1 MSLEIV
7 LTDPIDNKKPL
18 DAPATILV
26 CDDDPTVRLLARECL
41 ESAGMAVL
49 EAIDGQEALALF
61 AQQQPDLIF
70 LDVDM
75 PRLNG
80 FAVCKAIRQTE
91 KGQNVP
97 ILIATGANGNSSIDQ
112 GFEAGATQYKT
123 KPINWALLSRDVKYM
138 LRAAEAFAALKAQ
151 QVQLRTLAYYDP
163 LTSLPNRRSFVDQL
177 TQSLDE
183 AVAHQRSLGLLM
195 VDLDHFKRIHDPLGE
210 ALSDSLL
217 RVVAARLEERLG
229 ELAPRGPDSHE
240 TIDRSDLKEMTID
253 LMRPGGDEFNIIVR
267 NIENSQALTGIA
279 TVILEALNAP
289 LIFRENHLVLS
300 ASVGIAVAPEN
311 GVESE
316 AIIRRANIALSAAK
330 LSGRNRYRFYD
341 DSLADDAERKL
352 RLEADLRDAL
362 ESPDQLFM
370 VYQPQVD
377 TQSGRISGV
386 EALVRWSHPE
396 LGAISPALFAP
407 LAEGSGLISQLGDWI
422 FKRVDTDIQSLKEA
436 FPSHLT
442 ISINLSPLQFTQ
454 ANFLETLKV
463 RLSELQLNNEIE
475 LELTEGVIMSD
486 ADDSLLK
493 LHELRKAGFRLAIDD
508 FGTGY
513 SSLSYLKDFPVN
525 TLKIDQAFVANLGNE
540 SGNSIVRAI
549 LALAEALNLDVV
561 AEGVETQEQAH
572 FLTRHHCNILQG
584 FLLAKPIPLP
594 KVIEMLDVDFSH
606 MYRVEES

>member
-1 MSLEIV
+1 
-7 LTDPIDNKKPL
+7 LTDPNDTDL
-18 DAPATILV
+18 RFDVSATILV

-41 ESAGMAVL
+41 ESAGMSVL
-49 EAIDGQEALALF
+49 EAENGQEALTLF
-61 AQQQPDLIF
+61 DKQQPDLVF

-75 PRLNG
+75 PLLNG
-80 FAVCKAIRQTE
+80 FEVCRAIRQTE
-91 KGQNVP
+91 RGQSLPV
-97 ILIATGANGNSSIDQ
+97 LIATGANDSRSIDQ

-177 TQSLDE
+177 KKSLDE
-183 AVAHQRSLGLLM
+183 TADHQRSLGLLM

-217 RVVAARLEERLG
+217 KVVAARLEERLSVY
-229 ELAPRGPDSHE
+229 APRGPDPHE
-240 TIDRSDLKEMTID
+240 AINRSDLDDMTID

-267 NIENSQALTGIA
+267 NIKDSQALTTIA
-279 TVILEALNAP
+279 SLILETLNAP
-289 LIFRENHLVLS
+289 LIFSDNHLVLS
-300 ASVGIAVAPEN
+300 ASVGIAMAPEH
-311 GVESE
+311 GLESE
-316 AIIRRANIALSAAK
+316 AIIRRANIALGAAK
-330 LSGRNRYRFYD
+330 LAGRNRYRLYD

-362 ESPDQLFM
+362 ESSDQLFM
-370 VYQPQVD
+370 AYQPQID
-377 TQSGRISGV
+377 TSTGRICGV

-422 FKRVDTDIQSLKEA
+422 FKRVDSDIQTLKEV
-436 FPSHLT
+436 FPSYLT

-454 ANFLETLKV
+454 ANFLETLKL
-463 RLSELQLNNEIE
+463 RLSELQSKNAIE

-525 TLKIDQAFVANLGNE
+525 TLKIDQAFVANLGDE

-549 LALAEALNLDVV
+549 LALATALNLDVV
-561 AEGVETQEQAH
+561 AEGVETHEQAD
-572 FLTRHHCNILQG
+572 FLTRHHCHILQG
-584 FLLAKPIPLP
+584 FLLAKPIPLQN
-594 KVIEMLDVDFSH
+594 VIDMLDVDFSH
-606 MYRVEES
+606 MYRMQNS

>member
-1 MSLEIV
+1 MS
-7 LTDPIDNKKPL
+7 
-18 DAPATILV
+18 
-26 CDDDPTVRLLARECL
+26 
-41 ESAGMAVL
+41 VL
-49 EAIDGQEALALF
+49 EAENGQEALTLF
-61 AQQQPDLIF
+61 DKQQPDLVF

-75 PRLNG
+75 PLLNG
-80 FAVCKAIRQTE
+80 FEVCRAIRQTE
-91 KGQNVP
+91 RGQSLPV
-97 ILIATGANGNSSIDQ
+97 LIATGANDSRSIDQ

-138 LRAAEAFAALKAQ
+138 LRAAEAFTALKAQ

-177 TQSLDE
+177 KKSLDE
-183 AVAHQRSLGLLM
+183 TADHQRSLGLLM

-217 RVVAARLEERLG
+217 KVVAARLEERLSVY
-229 ELAPRGPDSHE
+229 APRGPDPHE
-240 TIDRSDLKEMTID
+240 AINRSDLDDMTID

-267 NIENSQALTGIA
+267 NIKDSQALTTIA
-279 TVILEALNAP
+279 SLILETLNAP
-289 LIFRENHLVLS
+289 LIFSDNHLVLS
-300 ASVGIAVAPEN
+300 ASVGIAMAPEH
-311 GVESE
+311 GLESE
-316 AIIRRANIALSAAK
+316 AIIRRANIALGAAK
-330 LSGRNRYRFYD
+330 LAGRNRYRLYD

-362 ESPDQLFM
+362 ESSDQLFM
-370 VYQPQVD
+370 AYQPQID
-377 TQSGRISGV
+377 TSTGRICGV

-422 FKRVDTDIQSLKEA
+422 FKRVDSDIQTLKEV

-454 ANFLETLKV
+454 ANFLETLKL
-463 RLSELQLNNEIE
+463 RLSELQSKNAIE

-525 TLKIDQAFVANLGNE
+525 TLKIDQAFVANLGDE

-549 LALAEALNLDVV
+549 LALATALNLDVV
-561 AEGVETQEQAH
+561 AEGVETHEQAD

-584 FLLAKPIPLP
+584 FLLAKPIPLQN
-594 KVIEMLDVDFSH
+594 VIDMLDVDFSH
-606 MYRVEES
+606 MYRMQNS

>member
-1 MSLEIV
+1 M
-7 LTDPIDNKKPL
+7 
-18 DAPATILV
+18 
-26 CDDDPTVRLLARECL
+26 
-41 ESAGMAVL
+41 L
-49 EAIDGQEALALF
+49 EAENGQEALTLF
-61 AQQQPDLIF
+61 NKQQPDLVF

-75 PRLNG
+75 PLLNG
-80 FAVCKAIRQTE
+80 FEVCQAIRQTE
-91 KGQNVP
+91 RGQSLPV
-97 ILIATGANGNSSIDQ
+97 LIATGANDNRSIDQ

-138 LRAAEAFAALKAQ
+138 LRAAEAFTALKAQ

-177 TQSLDE
+177 KKSLDE
-183 AVAHQRSLGLLM
+183 TADHQRSLGLLM

-217 RVVAARLEERLG
+217 KVVAARLEERLSVY
-229 ELAPRGPDSHE
+229 APRGPDPHE
-240 TIDRSDLKEMTID
+240 AINRSDLDDMTID

-267 NIENSQALTGIA
+267 NIKDSQALTTIA
-279 TVILEALNAP
+279 SLILETLNAP
-289 LIFRENHLVLS
+289 LIFSDNHLVLS
-300 ASVGIAVAPEN
+300 ASVGIAMAPEH
-311 GVESE
+311 GLESE
-316 AIIRRANIALSAAK
+316 AIIRRANIALGAAK
-330 LSGRNRYRFYD
+330 LAGRNRYRLYD

-362 ESPDQLFM
+362 ESSDQLFM
-370 VYQPQVD
+370 AYQPQID
-377 TQSGRISGV
+377 TSTGRISGV

-422 FKRVDTDIQSLKEA
+422 FKRVDSDIQTLKEV
-436 FPSHLT
+436 FPSYLT

-454 ANFLETLKV
+454 ANFLETLKL
-463 RLSELQLNNEIE
+463 RLSELQSKNAIE

-525 TLKIDQAFVANLGNE
+525 TLKIDQAFVANLGDE

-549 LALAEALNLDVV
+549 LALATALNLDVV
-561 AEGVETQEQAH
+561 AEGVETHEQAD

-584 FLLAKPIPLP
+584 FLLAKPIPLQN
-594 KVIEMLDVDFSH
+594 VIDMLDVDFSH
-606 MYRVEES
+606 MYRMQNS

>member
-1 MSLEIV
+1 MPLETV
-7 LTDPIDNKKPL
+7 LTDTSETDPTL
-18 DAPATILV
+18 SATATILV

-41 ESAGMAVL
+41 ESAGMKVL
-49 EAIDGQEALALF
+49 EAENGREALEIF
-61 AQQQPDLIF
+61 NKDHPDLIF

-75 PRLNG
+75 PQLNG
-80 FAVCKAIRQTE
+80 FEVCHAIRQT
-91 KGQNVP
+91 KQGQSVP
-97 ILIATGANGNSSIDQ
+97 ILIATGANDNQSIDQ

-123 KPINWALLSRDVKYM
+123 KPINWALLSRDIKYM
-138 LRAAEAFAALKAQ
+138 LRAADAFAAMKAQ

-177 TQSLDE
+177 KCSLDE
-183 AVAHQRSLGLLM
+183 AVAHQHPVGLLM

-217 RVVAARLEERLG
+217 GVVARRLEDRLG
-229 ELAPRGPDSHE
+229 LLAPRGPDPHE
-240 TIDRSDLKEMTID
+240 TINRRHLGAMTID

-267 NIENSQALTGIA
+267 NIEDSQALTAIA
-279 TVILEALNAP
+279 SLVLETLNAP
-289 LIFRENHLVLS
+289 LIFSDNHLVLS
-300 ASVGIAVAPEN
+300 ASVGIAMAPEH
-311 GVESE
+311 GFEPELIV
-316 AIIRRANIALSAAK
+316 RRANIALNAAK
-330 LSGRNRYRFYD
+330 LSGRNQYRLYD

-352 RLEADLRDAL
+352 RLEADLRGAIENSD
-362 ESPDQLFM
+362 ELFM
-370 VYQPQVD
+370 LYQPQID
-377 TQSGRISGV
+377 TSSGRISGI

-422 FKRVDTDIQSLKEA
+422 FKRVDSDIQSLQDTM
-436 FPSHLT
+436 PSHLT

-454 ANFLETLKV
+454 ANFLETLKL
-463 RLSELQLNNEIE
+463 RLSELQSKNEIE

-493 LHELRKAGFRLAIDD
+493 LHELREAGFRLAIDD

-525 TLKIDQAFVANLGNE
+525 TLKIDQAFVADLGNE

-549 LALAEALNLDVV
+549 LALAKALNLDVV
-561 AEGVETQEQAH
+561 AEGVETQLQAN
-572 FLTRHHCNILQG
+572 FLTRHHCKILQG
-584 FLLAKPIPLP
+584 FLLAKPIPLQE
-594 KVIEMLDVDFSH
+594 VIDMLDVDFSD
-606 MYRVEES
+606 MYRIQES

>member
-1 MSLEIV
+1 MS
-7 LTDPIDNKKPL
+7 
-18 DAPATILV
+18 
-26 CDDDPTVRLLARECL
+26 
-41 ESAGMAVL
+41 VL
-49 EAIDGQEALALF
+49 EAENGQEALTLF
-61 AQQQPDLIF
+61 DKQQPDLVF

-75 PRLNG
+75 PLLNG
-80 FAVCKAIRQTE
+80 FEVCRALRQTE
-91 KGQNVP
+91 RGQSLPV
-97 ILIATGANGNSSIDQ
+97 LIATGSNDSRSIDQ

-123 KPINWALLSRDVKYM
+123 KPINWPLPSRDVKYM
-138 LRAAEAFAALKAQ
+138 LRAAEAFTALKAQ

-177 TQSLDE
+177 KKSLDE
-183 AVAHQRSLGLLM
+183 TADHQRSLGLLM

-217 RVVAARLEERLG
+217 KVVAARLEERLSVY
-229 ELAPRGPDSHE
+229 APRGPDPHE
-240 TIDRSDLKEMTID
+240 AINRSDLDDMTID

-267 NIENSQALTGIA
+267 NIKDSQALTTIA
-279 TVILEALNAP
+279 SLILETLNAP
-289 LIFRENHLVLS
+289 LIFSDNHLVLS
-300 ASVGIAVAPEN
+300 ASVGIAMAPEH
-311 GVESE
+311 GLESE
-316 AIIRRANIALSAAK
+316 AIIRRANIALGAAK
-330 LSGRNRYRFYD
+330 LAGRNRYRLYD

-362 ESPDQLFM
+362 ESSDQLFM
-370 VYQPQVD
+370 AYQPQID
-377 TQSGRISGV
+377 TSTGRISGV

-422 FKRVDTDIQSLKEA
+422 FKRVDSDIQTLKEF
-436 FPSHLT
+436 FPSYLT

-454 ANFLETLKV
+454 ANFLETLKL
-463 RLSELQLNNEIE
+463 RLSELQSKNAIE

-525 TLKIDQAFVANLGNE
+525 TLKIDQAFVANLGCE

-549 LALAEALNLDVV
+549 LALATALNLDVV
-561 AEGVETQEQAH
+561 AEGVETHEQAD

-584 FLLAKPIPLP
+584 FLLAKPIPLQN
-594 KVIEMLDVDFSH
+594 VIDRLDVDFSH
-606 MYRVEES
+606 IYRMQNS

>member
-1 MSLEIV
+1 MS
-7 LTDPIDNKKPL
+7 
-18 DAPATILV
+18 
-26 CDDDPTVRLLARECL
+26 
-41 ESAGMAVL
+41 VL
-49 EAIDGQEALALF
+49 EAENGQEALTLF
-61 AQQQPDLIF
+61 DKQQPDLVF

-75 PRLNG
+75 PLLNG
-80 FAVCKAIRQTE
+80 FEVCRAIRQTE
-91 KGQNVP
+91 RGQSLPV
-97 ILIATGANGNSSIDQ
+97 LIATGANDSRSIDQ

-138 LRAAEAFAALKAQ
+138 LRAAEAFTALKAQ

-177 TQSLDE
+177 KKSLDE
-183 AVAHQRSLGLLM
+183 TADHQRSLGLLM

-217 RVVAARLEERLG
+217 KVVAARLEERLSVY
-229 ELAPRGPDSHE
+229 APRGPDPHE
-240 TIDRSDLKEMTID
+240 AINRSDLDDMTID

-267 NIENSQALTGIA
+267 NIKDSQALTTIA
-279 TVILEALNAP
+279 SLILETLNAP
-289 LIFRENHLVLS
+289 LIFSDNHLVLS
-300 ASVGIAVAPEN
+300 ASVGIAMAPEH
-311 GVESE
+311 GLESE
-316 AIIRRANIALSAAK
+316 AIIRRANIALGAAK
-330 LSGRNRYRFYD
+330 LAGRNRYRLYD

-362 ESPDQLFM
+362 ESSDQLFM
-370 VYQPQVD
+370 AYQPQID
-377 TQSGRISGV
+377 TSTGRICGV

-422 FKRVDTDIQSLKEA
+422 FKRVDSDIQTLKEV
-436 FPSHLT
+436 FPSYLT

-454 ANFLETLKV
+454 ANFLETLKL
-463 RLSELQLNNEIE
+463 RLSELQSKNAIE

-525 TLKIDQAFVANLGNE
+525 TLKIDQAFVANLGDE
-540 SGNSIVRAI
+540 SGNSIIRAI
-549 LALAEALNLDVV
+549 LALATALNLDVV
-561 AEGVETQEQAH
+561 AEGVETHEQAD

-584 FLLAKPIPLP
+584 FLLAKPIPLQN
-594 KVIEMLDVDFSH
+594 VIDMLDVDFSH
-606 MYRVEES
+606 MYRMQNS

>member
-1 MSLEIV
+1 MS
-7 LTDPIDNKKPL
+7 
-18 DAPATILV
+18 
-26 CDDDPTVRLLARECL
+26 
-41 ESAGMAVL
+41 VL
-49 EAIDGQEALALF
+49 EAENGQEALTLF
-61 AQQQPDLIF
+61 NKQQPDLVF

-75 PRLNG
+75 PLLNG
-80 FAVCKAIRQTE
+80 FEVCQAIRQTE
-91 KGQNVP
+91 RGQSLPV
-97 ILIATGANGNSSIDQ
+97 LIATGANDSRSIDQ

-123 KPINWALLSRDVKYM
+123 KPINWALLPRDVKYM
-138 LRAAEAFAALKAQ
+138 LRAAEAFTALKAQ

-177 TQSLDE
+177 KKSLDE
-183 AVAHQRSLGLLM
+183 TADHQRSLGLLM

-217 RVVAARLEERLG
+217 KVVAARLEERLSVY
-229 ELAPRGPDSHE
+229 APRGPDPHE
-240 TIDRSDLKEMTID
+240 AINRSDVDDMTID

-267 NIENSQALTGIA
+267 NIKDSQALTTIA
-279 TVILEALNAP
+279 SLILEILNAP
-289 LIFRENHLVLS
+289 LIFSDNHLVLS
-300 ASVGIAVAPEN
+300 ASVGIAMAPEH
-311 GVESE
+311 GLESE

-330 LSGRNRYRFYD
+330 LAGRNRYRLYD

-362 ESPDQLFM
+362 ESSDQLFM
-370 VYQPQVD
+370 AYQPQID
-377 TQSGRISGV
+377 TSTGRISGV
-386 EALVRWSHPE
+386 EALVRWCHPE
-396 LGAISPALFAP
+396 LGAISPALFTP

-422 FKRVDTDIQSLKEA
+422 FKRVDSDIQTLKGV
-436 FPSHLT
+436 FPSYLT

-454 ANFLETLKV
+454 ANFLETLKL
-463 RLSELQLNNEIE
+463 RLSELQSKNAIE

-525 TLKIDQAFVANLGNE
+525 TLKIDQAFVANLGCE

-549 LALAEALNLDVV
+549 LALATALNLDVV
-561 AEGVETQEQAH
+561 AEGVETHEQAD

-584 FLLAKPIPLP
+584 FLLAKPLPLQN
-594 KVIEMLDVDFSH
+594 VIDMLDVDFSH
-606 MYRVEES
+606 MYRMQNS

>member
-1 MSLEIV
+1 M
-7 LTDPIDNKKPL
+7 TDATGTNATL
-18 DAPATILV
+18 DPPAIILV

-41 ESAGMAVL
+41 ESAGL
-49 EAIDGQEALALF
+49 EVIEAENGQEALTLF
-61 AQQQPDLIF
+61 DQHEPDLIF

-75 PRLNG
+75 PQLNG
-80 FAVCKAIRQTE
+80 FEVCTAIRQTQR
-91 KGQNVP
+91 GQSLP
-97 ILIATGANGNSSIDQ
+97 ILIATGAHDNRSIDQ

-138 LRAAEAFAALKAQ
+138 LRAAEAFAVLKAQ

-177 TQSLDE
+177 RGSLEETAD
-183 AVAHQRSLGLLM
+183 HHRTLGLLM

-217 RVVAARLEERLG
+217 KVVAARLEERLG
-229 ELAPRGPDSHE
+229 MYAPRGPDPHE
-240 TIDRSDLKEMTID
+240 AIDRSKLDEMTID

-267 NIENSQALTGIA
+267 NINNSQALTAIA
-279 TVILEALNAP
+279 SLVLETLNAP
-289 LIFRENHLVLS
+289 LIFSDNHLVLS
-300 ASVGIAVAPEN
+300 ASVGIAMAPEH
-311 GVESE
+311 GLEPE

-330 LSGRNRYRFYD
+330 LSGRNRYRLYD
-341 DSLADDAERKL
+341 NSLADDADRKL

-370 VYQPQVD
+370 AYQPQVD
-377 TQSGRISGV
+377 TTSGKISGV
-386 EALVRWSHPE
+386 EALVRWNHPE

-422 FKRVDTDIQSLKEA
+422 FKRVDSDIQALKKV
-436 FPSHLT
+436 FPSYLT

-454 ANFLETLKV
+454 ANFLETLKL
-463 RLSELQLNNEIE
+463 RLSELQSNNEIE

-493 LHELRKAGFRLAIDD
+493 LQELRTAGFRLAIDD

-540 SGNSIVRAI
+540 SGNSVVRAI

-561 AEGVETQEQAH
+561 AEGVETQEQAQ
-572 FLTRHHCNILQG
+572 FLKRHHCNILQG
-584 FLLAKPIPLP
+584 FLLAKPIPLQ
-594 KVIEMLDVDFSH
+594 KVIEILDVDFSH
-606 MYRVEES
+606 MYRVDES

>member
-1 MSLEIV
+1 MS
-7 LTDPIDNKKPL
+7 
-18 DAPATILV
+18 
-26 CDDDPTVRLLARECL
+26 
-41 ESAGMAVL
+41 VL
-49 EAIDGQEALALF
+49 EAENGQEALTLF
-61 AQQQPDLIF
+61 NKQQPDLVF

-75 PRLNG
+75 PLLNG
-80 FAVCKAIRQTE
+80 FEVCQAIRQTE
-91 KGQNVP
+91 RGQSLPV
-97 ILIATGANGNSSIDQ
+97 LIATGANDSRSIDQ

-123 KPINWALLSRDVKYM
+123 KPINWALLPRDVKYM
-138 LRAAEAFAALKAQ
+138 LRAAEAFTALKAQ

-177 TQSLDE
+177 KKSLDE
-183 AVAHQRSLGLLM
+183 TADHQRSLGLLM

-217 RVVAARLEERLG
+217 KVVAARLEERLSVY
-229 ELAPRGPDSHE
+229 APRGPDPHE
-240 TIDRSDLKEMTID
+240 AINRSDVDDMTID

-267 NIENSQALTGIA
+267 NIKDSQALTTIA
-279 TVILEALNAP
+279 SLILETLNAP
-289 LIFRENHLVLS
+289 LIFSDNHLVLS
-300 ASVGIAVAPEN
+300 ASVGIAMAPEH
-311 GVESE
+311 GLESE
-316 AIIRRANIALSAAK
+316 AIMRRANIALSAAK
-330 LSGRNRYRFYD
+330 LAGRNRYRLYD

-362 ESPDQLFM
+362 ESSDQLFM
-370 VYQPQVD
+370 AYQPQID
-377 TQSGRISGV
+377 TSTGRISGV
-386 EALVRWSHPE
+386 EALVRWCHPE
-396 LGAISPALFAP
+396 LGAISPALFTP

-422 FKRVDTDIQSLKEA
+422 FKRVDSDIQTLKGV
-436 FPSHLT
+436 FPSYLT

-454 ANFLETLKV
+454 ANFLETLKL
-463 RLSELQLNNEIE
+463 RLSELQSKNAIE

-525 TLKIDQAFVANLGNE
+525 TLKIDQAFVANLGCE

-549 LALAEALNLDVV
+549 LALATALNLDVV
-561 AEGVETQEQAH
+561 AEGVETHEQAD

-584 FLLAKPIPLP
+584 FLLAKPLPLQN
-594 KVIEMLDVDFSH
+594 VIDRLDVDFSH
-606 MYRVEES
+606 MYRMQNS

>member
-1 MSLEIV
+1 MS
-7 LTDPIDNKKPL
+7 
-18 DAPATILV
+18 
-26 CDDDPTVRLLARECL
+26 
-41 ESAGMAVL
+41 VL
-49 EAIDGQEALALF
+49 EAENGQEALTLF
-61 AQQQPDLIF
+61 DKQQPDLVF

-75 PRLNG
+75 PLLNG
-80 FAVCKAIRQTE
+80 FEVCRAIRQTE
-91 KGQNVP
+91 RGQSLPV
-97 ILIATGANGNSSIDQ
+97 LIATGANDSRSIDQ

-138 LRAAEAFAALKAQ
+138 LRAAEAFTALKAQ

-177 TQSLDE
+177 KKSLDE
-183 AVAHQRSLGLLM
+183 TADHQRSLGLLM

-217 RVVAARLEERLG
+217 KVVAARLEERLSVY
-229 ELAPRGPDSHE
+229 APRGPDPHE
-240 TIDRSDLKEMTID
+240 AINRSDLDDMTID

-267 NIENSQALTGIA
+267 NIKDSQALTTIA
-279 TVILEALNAP
+279 SLILETLNAP
-289 LIFRENHLVLS
+289 LIFSDNHLVLS
-300 ASVGIAVAPEN
+300 ASVGIAMAPEH
-311 GVESE
+311 GLESE
-316 AIIRRANIALSAAK
+316 AIIRRANIALGAAK
-330 LSGRNRYRFYD
+330 LAGRNRYRLYD

-362 ESPDQLFM
+362 ESSDQLFM
-370 VYQPQVD
+370 AYQPQID
-377 TQSGRISGV
+377 TSTGRISGV

-422 FKRVDTDIQSLKEA
+422 FKRVDSDIQTLKEV
-436 FPSHLT
+436 FPSYLT

-454 ANFLETLKV
+454 ANFLETLKL
-463 RLSELQLNNEIE
+463 RLSELQSKNAIE

-525 TLKIDQAFVANLGNE
+525 TLKIDQAFVANLGDE

-549 LALAEALNLDVV
+549 LALATALNLDVV
-561 AEGVETQEQAH
+561 AEGVETHEQAD

-584 FLLAKPIPLP
+584 FLLAKPIPLQN
-594 KVIEMLDVDFSH
+594 VIDMLDVDFSH
-606 MYRVEES
+606 MYRMQTS

>member
-1 MSLEIV
+1 MS
-7 LTDPIDNKKPL
+7 
-18 DAPATILV
+18 
-26 CDDDPTVRLLARECL
+26 
-41 ESAGMAVL
+41 VL
-49 EAIDGQEALALF
+49 EAENGQEALTLF
-61 AQQQPDLIF
+61 NKQQPDLVF

-75 PRLNG
+75 PLLNG
-80 FAVCKAIRQTE
+80 FEVCRAIRQTE
-91 KGQNVP
+91 RGQSLPV
-97 ILIATGANGNSSIDQ
+97 LIATGANDSRSIDQ

-177 TQSLDE
+177 KKSLDE
-183 AVAHQRSLGLLM
+183 TADHQRSLGLLM

-217 RVVAARLEERLG
+217 KVVAARLEERLSVY
-229 ELAPRGPDSHE
+229 APRGPDPHE
-240 TIDRSDLKEMTID
+240 AINRSDLDDMTID

-267 NIENSQALTGIA
+267 NIKDSQALTTIA
-279 TVILEALNAP
+279 SLILETLNAP
-289 LIFRENHLVLS
+289 LIFSDNHLVLS
-300 ASVGIAVAPEN
+300 ASVGIAMAPEH
-311 GVESE
+311 GLESE
-316 AIIRRANIALSAAK
+316 AIIRRANIALGAAK
-330 LSGRNRYRFYD
+330 LAGRNRYRLYD

-362 ESPDQLFM
+362 ESSDQLFM
-370 VYQPQVD
+370 AYQPQID
-377 TQSGRISGV
+377 TSTGQICGV

-422 FKRVDTDIQSLKEA
+422 FKRVDSDIQTLKEV
-436 FPSHLT
+436 FPSYLT

-454 ANFLETLKV
+454 ANFLETLKL
-463 RLSELQLNNEIE
+463 RLSELQSKNAIE

-525 TLKIDQAFVANLGNE
+525 TLKIDQAFVANLGDE

-549 LALAEALNLDVV
+549 LALATALNLDMV
-561 AEGVETQEQAH
+561 AEGVETHEQAD

-584 FLLAKPIPLP
+584 FLLAKPIPLQN
-594 KVIEMLDVDFSH
+594 VIDMLDVDFSH
-606 MYRVEES
+606 MYRMQNS

>member
-1 MSLEIV
+1 MS
-7 LTDPIDNKKPL
+7 
-18 DAPATILV
+18 
-26 CDDDPTVRLLARECL
+26 
-41 ESAGMAVL
+41 VL
-49 EAIDGQEALALF
+49 EAENGQEALTLF
-61 AQQQPDLIF
+61 DKQQPDLVF

-75 PRLNG
+75 PLLNG
-80 FAVCKAIRQTE
+80 FEVCRAIRQTE
-91 KGQNVP
+91 RGQSLPV
-97 ILIATGANGNSSIDQ
+97 LIATGANDSRSIDQ

-138 LRAAEAFAALKAQ
+138 LRAAEAFTALKAQ

-177 TQSLDE
+177 KKSLDE
-183 AVAHQRSLGLLM
+183 TADHQRSLGLLM

-217 RVVAARLEERLG
+217 KVVAARLEERLSVY
-229 ELAPRGPDSHE
+229 APRGPDPHE
-240 TIDRSDLKEMTID
+240 AINRSDLDDMTID

-267 NIENSQALTGIA
+267 NIKDSQALTTIA
-279 TVILEALNAP
+279 SLILETLNAP
-289 LIFRENHLVLS
+289 LIFSDNHLVLS
-300 ASVGIAVAPEN
+300 ASVGIAMAPEH
-311 GVESE
+311 GLESE
-316 AIIRRANIALSAAK
+316 AIIRRANIALGAAK
-330 LSGRNRYRFYD
+330 LAGRNRYRLYD

-362 ESPDQLFM
+362 ESSDQLFM
-370 VYQPQVD
+370 AYQPQID
-377 TQSGRISGV
+377 TSTGRICGV

-396 LGAISPALFAP
+396 LGAISPALFTP

-422 FKRVDTDIQSLKEA
+422 FKRVDSDIQTLKED
-436 FPSHLT
+436 FPSYLT

-454 ANFLETLKV
+454 ANFLETLKL
-463 RLSELQLNNEIE
+463 RLSELQSKNAIE

-525 TLKIDQAFVANLGNE
+525 TLKIDQAFVANLGDE

-549 LALAEALNLDVV
+549 LALATALNLDVV
-561 AEGVETQEQAH
+561 AEGVETHEQAD

-584 FLLAKPIPLP
+584 FLLAKPIPLQN
-594 KVIEMLDVDFSH
+594 VIDMLDVDFSH
-606 MYRVEES
+606 MYRMQNS

>member
-1 MSLEIV
+1 MS
-7 LTDPIDNKKPL
+7 
-18 DAPATILV
+18 
-26 CDDDPTVRLLARECL
+26 
-41 ESAGMAVL
+41 VL
-49 EAIDGQEALALF
+49 EAENGQEALTLF
-61 AQQQPDLIF
+61 DKQQPDLVF

-75 PRLNG
+75 PLLNG
-80 FAVCKAIRQTE
+80 FEVCRAIRQTE
-91 KGQNVP
+91 RGQSLPV
-97 ILIATGANGNSSIDQ
+97 LIATGANDSRSIDQ

-177 TQSLDE
+177 KKSLDE
-183 AVAHQRSLGLLM
+183 TADHQRSLGLLM

-217 RVVAARLEERLG
+217 KVVAARLEERLSVY
-229 ELAPRGPDSHE
+229 APRGPDPHE
-240 TIDRSDLKEMTID
+240 AINRSDLDDMTID

-267 NIENSQALTGIA
+267 NIKDSQALTTIA
-279 TVILEALNAP
+279 SLILETLNAP
-289 LIFRENHLVLS
+289 LIFSDNHLVLS
-300 ASVGIAVAPEN
+300 ASVGIAMAPEH
-311 GVESE
+311 GLESE
-316 AIIRRANIALSAAK
+316 AIIRRANIALGAAK
-330 LSGRNRYRFYD
+330 LAGRNRYRLYD

-362 ESPDQLFM
+362 ESSDQLFM
-370 VYQPQVD
+370 AYQPQID
-377 TQSGRISGV
+377 TSTGRISGV

-422 FKRVDTDIQSLKEA
+422 FKRVDSDIQTLKEV
-436 FPSHLT
+436 FPSYLT

-454 ANFLETLKV
+454 ANFLETLKL
-463 RLSELQLNNEIE
+463 RLSELQSKNAIE

-525 TLKIDQAFVANLGNE
+525 TLKIDQAFVANLGDE

-549 LALAEALNLDVV
+549 LALATALNLDVV
-561 AEGVETQEQAH
+561 AEGVETHEQAD

-584 FLLAKPIPLP
+584 FLLAKPIPLQN
-594 KVIEMLDVDFSH
+594 VIDMLDVDFSH
-606 MYRVEES
+606 KYRMQNS

>member
-1 MSLEIV
+1 MS
-7 LTDPIDNKKPL
+7 
-18 DAPATILV
+18 
-26 CDDDPTVRLLARECL
+26 
-41 ESAGMAVL
+41 VL
-49 EAIDGQEALALF
+49 EAENGQEALTLF
-61 AQQQPDLIF
+61 DKQQPDLVF

-75 PRLNG
+75 PLLNG
-80 FAVCKAIRQTE
+80 FEVCRAIRQTE
-91 KGQNVP
+91 RGQSLPV
-97 ILIATGANGNSSIDQ
+97 LIATGANDSRSIDQ

-138 LRAAEAFAALKAQ
+138 LRAAEAFTALKAQ

-177 TQSLDE
+177 KKSLDE
-183 AVAHQRSLGLLM
+183 TADHQRSLGLLM

-217 RVVAARLEERLG
+217 KVVAARLEERLSVY
-229 ELAPRGPDSHE
+229 APRGPDPHE
-240 TIDRSDLKEMTID
+240 AINRSDLDDMTID

-267 NIENSQALTGIA
+267 NIKDSQALTTIA
-279 TVILEALNAP
+279 SLILETLNAP
-289 LIFRENHLVLS
+289 LIFSDNHLVLS
-300 ASVGIAVAPEN
+300 ASVGIAMAPEH
-311 GVESE
+311 GLESE
-316 AIIRRANIALSAAK
+316 AIIRRANIALGAAK
-330 LSGRNRYRFYD
+330 LAGRNRYRLYD

-362 ESPDQLFM
+362 ESSDQLFM
-370 VYQPQVD
+370 AYQPQID
-377 TQSGRISGV
+377 TSTGRICGV

-422 FKRVDTDIQSLKEA
+422 FKRVDSDIQTLKGV
-436 FPSHLT
+436 FPSYLT
-442 ISINLSPLQFTQ
+442 VSINLSPLQFTQ
-454 ANFLETLKV
+454 ANFLETLKL
-463 RLSELQLNNEIE
+463 RLSELQSKNAIE

-525 TLKIDQAFVANLGNE
+525 TLKIDQAFVANLGDE

-549 LALAEALNLDVV
+549 LALATALNLDVV
-561 AEGVETQEQAH
+561 AEGVETHEQAD

-584 FLLAKPIPLP
+584 FLLAKPIPLQN
-594 KVIEMLDVDFSH
+594 VIDMLDVDFSH
-606 MYRVEES
+606 MYRMQNS

>member
-1 MSLEIV
+1 MS
-7 LTDPIDNKKPL
+7 
-18 DAPATILV
+18 
-26 CDDDPTVRLLARECL
+26 
-41 ESAGMAVL
+41 VL
-49 EAIDGQEALALF
+49 EAENGQEALTLF
-61 AQQQPDLIF
+61 DKQQPDLVF

-75 PRLNG
+75 PLLNG
-80 FAVCKAIRQTE
+80 FEVCRAIRQTE
-91 KGQNVP
+91 RGQSLPV
-97 ILIATGANGNSSIDQ
+97 LIATGANDSRSIDQ

-138 LRAAEAFAALKAQ
+138 LRAAEAFTALKAQ

-177 TQSLDE
+177 KKSLDE
-183 AVAHQRSLGLLM
+183 TADHQRSLGLLM

-217 RVVAARLEERLG
+217 KVVAARLEERLSVY
-229 ELAPRGPDSHE
+229 APRGPDPHE
-240 TIDRSDLKEMTID
+240 AINRSDLDDMTID

-267 NIENSQALTGIA
+267 NIKDSQALTTIA
-279 TVILEALNAP
+279 SLILETLNAP
-289 LIFRENHLVLS
+289 LIFSDNHLVLS
-300 ASVGIAVAPEN
+300 ASVGIAMAPEH
-311 GVESE
+311 GLESE
-316 AIIRRANIALSAAK
+316 AIIRRANIALGAAK
-330 LSGRNRYRFYD
+330 LAGRNRYRLYD

-362 ESPDQLFM
+362 ESSDQLFM
-370 VYQPQVD
+370 AYQPQID
-377 TQSGRISGV
+377 TSTGRISGV
-386 EALVRWSHPE
+386 EALVRWCHPE
-396 LGAISPALFAP
+396 LGAISPALFTP

-422 FKRVDTDIQSLKEA
+422 FKRVDSDIQTLKGV
-436 FPSHLT
+436 FPSYLT

-454 ANFLETLKV
+454 ANFLETLKL
-463 RLSELQLNNEIE
+463 RLSELQSKNAIE

-525 TLKIDQAFVANLGNE
+525 TLKIDQAFVANLGDE

-549 LALAEALNLDVV
+549 LALATALNLDVV
-561 AEGVETQEQAH
+561 AEGVETHEQAD

-584 FLLAKPIPLP
+584 FLLAKPIPLQN
-594 KVIEMLDVDFSH
+594 VIDMLDVDFSH
-606 MYRVEES
+606 MYRMQNS

>member
-1 MSLEIV
+1 MS
-7 LTDPIDNKKPL
+7 
-18 DAPATILV
+18 
-26 CDDDPTVRLLARECL
+26 
-41 ESAGMAVL
+41 VL
-49 EAIDGQEALALF
+49 EAENGQEALTLF
-61 AQQQPDLIF
+61 DKQQPDLVF

-75 PRLNG
+75 PLLNG
-80 FAVCKAIRQTE
+80 FEVCRAIRQTE
-91 KGQNVP
+91 RGQSLPV
-97 ILIATGANGNSSIDQ
+97 LIATGANDSRSIDQ

-177 TQSLDE
+177 KKSLDE
-183 AVAHQRSLGLLM
+183 TADHQRSLGLLM

-217 RVVAARLEERLG
+217 KVVAARLEERLSVY
-229 ELAPRGPDSHE
+229 APRGPDPHE
-240 TIDRSDLKEMTID
+240 AINRSDLDDMTID

-267 NIENSQALTGIA
+267 NIKDSQALTTIA
-279 TVILEALNAP
+279 SLILETLNAP
-289 LIFRENHLVLS
+289 LIFSDNHLVLS
-300 ASVGIAVAPEN
+300 ASVGIAMAPEH
-311 GVESE
+311 GLESE
-316 AIIRRANIALSAAK
+316 AIIRRANIALGAAK
-330 LSGRNRYRFYD
+330 LAGRNRYRLYD

-362 ESPDQLFM
+362 ESSDQLFM
-370 VYQPQVD
+370 AYQPQID
-377 TQSGRISGV
+377 TSTGRICGV

-422 FKRVDTDIQSLKEA
+422 FKRVDSDIQTLKEV
-436 FPSHLT
+436 FPSYLT

-454 ANFLETLKV
+454 ANFLETLKL
-463 RLSELQLNNEIE
+463 RLSELQSKNAIE

-525 TLKIDQAFVANLGNE
+525 TLKIDQAFVANLGDE

-549 LALAEALNLDVV
+549 LALATALNLDVV
-561 AEGVETQEQAH
+561 AEGVETHEQAD

-584 FLLAKPIPLP
+584 FLLAKPIPLQN
-594 KVIEMLDVDFSH
+594 VIDRLDVDFSH
-606 MYRVEES
+606 MYRMQNS

>member
-1 MSLEIV
+1 M
-7 LTDPIDNKKPL
+7 TDPNDTDLRFDIS
-18 DAPATILV
+18 ATILV

-41 ESAGMAVL
+41 ESAGMSVL
-49 EAIDGQEALALF
+49 EAENGQEALTLF
-61 AQQQPDLIF
+61 DKQQPDLVF

-75 PRLNG
+75 PLLNG
-80 FAVCKAIRQTE
+80 FEVCRAIRQTE
-91 KGQNVP
+91 RGQSLPV
-97 ILIATGANGNSSIDQ
+97 LIATGANDSRSIDQ

-177 TQSLDE
+177 KKSLDE
-183 AVAHQRSLGLLM
+183 TADHQRSLGLLM

-217 RVVAARLEERLG
+217 KVVAARLEERLSVY
-229 ELAPRGPDSHE
+229 APRGPDPHE
-240 TIDRSDLKEMTID
+240 AINRSDLDDMTID

-267 NIENSQALTGIA
+267 NIKDSQALTTIA
-279 TVILEALNAP
+279 SLILETLNAP
-289 LIFRENHLVLS
+289 LIFSDNHLVLS
-300 ASVGIAVAPEN
+300 ASVGIAMAPEH
-311 GVESE
+311 GLESE
-316 AIIRRANIALSAAK
+316 AIIRRANIALGAAK
-330 LSGRNRYRFYD
+330 LAGRNRYRLYD

-362 ESPDQLFM
+362 ESSDQLFM
-370 VYQPQVD
+370 AYQPQID
-377 TQSGRISGV
+377 TSTGRISGV

-422 FKRVDTDIQSLKEA
+422 FKRVDSDIQTLKEV
-436 FPSHLT
+436 FPSYLT

-454 ANFLETLKV
+454 ANFLETLKL
-463 RLSELQLNNEIE
+463 RLSELQSKNAIE

-525 TLKIDQAFVANLGNE
+525 TLKIDQAFVANLGDE

-549 LALAEALNLDVV
+549 LALATALNLDVV
-561 AEGVETQEQAH
+561 AEGVETHEQAD

-584 FLLAKPIPLP
+584 FLLAKPIPLQN
-594 KVIEMLDVDFSH
+594 VIDMLDVDFSH
-606 MYRVEES
+606 MYRMQNS

>member
-1 MSLEIV
+1 
-7 LTDPIDNKKPL
+7 LTDSINNATPL
-18 DAPATILV
+18 TATATILV

-41 ESAGMAVL
+41 ESDSMKVL
-49 EAIDGQEALALF
+49 EAKNGEEALALF
-61 AQQQPDLIF
+61 AQCQPDLIF

-91 KGQNVP
+91 KGQTVP
-97 ILIATGANGNSSIDQ
+97 ILIATGANGNRSIDQ

-177 TQSLDE
+177 TQSLNE
-183 AVAHQRSLGLLM
+183 AASHQRPLGLLM

-217 RVVAARLEERLG
+217 KVVAAGLQERLG
-229 ELAPRGPDSHE
+229 ALAPRGPDPHE
-240 TIDRSDLKEMTID
+240 AINRSELGSMTID

-267 NIENSQALTGIA
+267 NMKDSQTLTQIA
-279 TVILEALNAP
+279 SLVLETLNAP
-289 LIFRENHLVLS
+289 LTFRDNHLVLS
-300 ASVGIAVAPEN
+300 ASVGIAIAPEH
-311 GVESE
+311 GLEAE

-341 DSLADDAERKL
+341 DTLADDAERKL

-370 VYQPQVD
+370 VYQPQID
-377 TQSGRISGV
+377 TASGLISGV

-396 LGAISPALFAP
+396 LGPISPALFAP

-422 FKRVDTDIQSLKEA
+422 FKRVDTDIQSLKESL
-436 FPSHLT
+436 PSYLT

-463 RLSELQLNNEIE
+463 RLSELQSNNAIE

-525 TLKIDQAFVANLGNE
+525 TLKIDQAFVANLGND

-549 LALAEALNLDVV
+549 LALAEALDLDVV

-572 FLTRHHCNILQG
+572 FLTRHHCKILQG
-584 FLLAKPIPLP
+584 FLLAKPIPLQE
-594 KVIEMLDVDFSH
+594 VVDILDVDFSH
-606 MYRVEES
+606 MYRMAET

>member
-1 MSLEIV
+1 MS
-7 LTDPIDNKKPL
+7 
-18 DAPATILV
+18 
-26 CDDDPTVRLLARECL
+26 
-41 ESAGMAVL
+41 VL
-49 EAIDGQEALALF
+49 EAENGQEALTLF
-61 AQQQPDLIF
+61 NKQQPDLVF

-75 PRLNG
+75 PLLNG
-80 FAVCKAIRQTE
+80 FEVCQAIRQTE
-91 KGQNVP
+91 RGQSLPV
-97 ILIATGANGNSSIDQ
+97 LIATGANDNRSIDQ

-177 TQSLDE
+177 KKSLDE
-183 AVAHQRSLGLLM
+183 TADHQRSLGLLM

-217 RVVAARLEERLG
+217 KVVAARLEERLSVY
-229 ELAPRGPDSHE
+229 APRGPDPHE
-240 TIDRSDLKEMTID
+240 AINRSDLDDMTID

-267 NIENSQALTGIA
+267 NIKDSQALTTIA
-279 TVILEALNAP
+279 SLILETLNAP
-289 LIFRENHLVLS
+289 LIFSDNHLVLS
-300 ASVGIAVAPEN
+300 ASVGIAMAPEH
-311 GVESE
+311 GLESE

-330 LSGRNRYRFYD
+330 LAGRNRYRLYD

-362 ESPDQLFM
+362 ESSDQLFM
-370 VYQPQVD
+370 AYQPQID
-377 TQSGRISGV
+377 TSTGRISGV
-386 EALVRWSHPE
+386 EALVRWCHPE
-396 LGAISPALFAP
+396 LGAISPALFTP

-422 FKRVDTDIQSLKEA
+422 FKRVDSDIQTLKED
-436 FPSHLT
+436 FPSYLT

-454 ANFLETLKV
+454 ANFLETLKL
-463 RLSELQLNNEIE
+463 RLSELQSKNAIE

-525 TLKIDQAFVANLGNE
+525 TLKIDQAFVANLGCE

-549 LALAEALNLDVV
+549 LALATALNLDVV
-561 AEGVETQEQAH
+561 AEGVETHEQAD

-584 FLLAKPIPLP
+584 FLLAKPIPLQN
-594 KVIEMLDVDFSH
+594 VIDRLDVDFSH
-606 MYRVEES
+606 IYRMQNS

>member
-1 MSLEIV
+1 MS
-7 LTDPIDNKKPL
+7 
-18 DAPATILV
+18 
-26 CDDDPTVRLLARECL
+26 
-41 ESAGMAVL
+41 VL
-49 EAIDGQEALALF
+49 EAENGQEALTLF
-61 AQQQPDLIF
+61 DKQQPDLVF

-75 PRLNG
+75 PLLNG
-80 FAVCKAIRQTE
+80 FEVCRAIRQTE
-91 KGQNVP
+91 RGQSLPV
-97 ILIATGANGNSSIDQ
+97 LIATGANDNRSIDQ

-177 TQSLDE
+177 KKSLDE
-183 AVAHQRSLGLLM
+183 TADHQRSLGLLM

-217 RVVAARLEERLG
+217 KVVAARLEERLSVY
-229 ELAPRGPDSHE
+229 APRGPDPHE
-240 TIDRSDLKEMTID
+240 AINRSDLDDMTID

-267 NIENSQALTGIA
+267 NIKDSQALTTIA
-279 TVILEALNAP
+279 SLILETLNAP
-289 LIFRENHLVLS
+289 LIFSDNHLVLS
-300 ASVGIAVAPEN
+300 ASVGIAMAPEH
-311 GVESE
+311 GLESE
-316 AIIRRANIALSAAK
+316 AIIRRANIALGAAK
-330 LSGRNRYRFYD
+330 LAGRNRYRLYD

-362 ESPDQLFM
+362 ESSDQLFM
-370 VYQPQVD
+370 AYQPQID
-377 TQSGRISGV
+377 TSTGRICGV

-422 FKRVDTDIQSLKEA
+422 FKRVDSDIQTLKEV
-436 FPSHLT
+436 FPSYLT

-454 ANFLETLKV
+454 ANFLETLKL
-463 RLSELQLNNEIE
+463 RLSELQSKNAIE

-525 TLKIDQAFVANLGNE
+525 TLKIDQAFVANLGDE

-549 LALAEALNLDVV
+549 LALATALNLDVV
-561 AEGVETQEQAH
+561 AEGVETHEQAD

-584 FLLAKPIPLP
+584 FLLAKPIPLQN
-594 KVIEMLDVDFSH
+594 VIDMLDVDFSH
-606 MYRVEES
+606 MYRMQNS

>member
-1 MSLEIV
+1 LSDSINNATP
-7 LTDPIDNKKPL
+7 LT
-18 DAPATILV
+18 ATATILV

-41 ESAGMAVL
+41 ESDSMKVL
-49 EAIDGQEALALF
+49 EAKNGEEALALF
-61 AQQQPDLIF
+61 AQCQPDLIF

-91 KGQNVP
+91 KGQTVP
-97 ILIATGANGNSSIDQ
+97 ILIATGANGNRSIDQ

-177 TQSLDE
+177 TQSLNE
-183 AVAHQRSLGLLM
+183 AAGHQRPLGLLM

-217 RVVAARLEERLG
+217 KVVAAGLQERLG
-229 ELAPRGPDSHE
+229 ALAPRGPDPHE
-240 TIDRSDLKEMTID
+240 AINRSELGSMTID

-267 NIENSQALTGIA
+267 NMKDSQTLTQIA
-279 TVILEALNAP
+279 SLVLETLNAP
-289 LIFRENHLVLS
+289 LTFRDNHLVLS
-300 ASVGIAVAPEN
+300 ASVGIAIAPEH
-311 GVESE
+311 GLEAE

-341 DSLADDAERKL
+341 DTLADDAERKL

-370 VYQPQVD
+370 VYQPQID
-377 TQSGRISGV
+377 TASGLISGV

-396 LGAISPALFAP
+396 LGPISPALFAP

-422 FKRVDTDIQSLKEA
+422 FKRVDSDIQSLKESL
-436 FPSHLT
+436 PSYLT

-463 RLSELQLNNEIE
+463 RLSELQSNNAIE

-525 TLKIDQAFVANLGNE
+525 TLKIDQAFVANLGND

-549 LALAEALNLDVV
+549 LALAEALDLDVV

-572 FLTRHHCNILQG
+572 FLTRHHCKILQG
-584 FLLAKPIPLP
+584 FLLAKPIPLQE
-594 KVIEMLDVDFSH
+594 VVDILDVDFSH
-606 MYRVEES
+606 MYRMAET

>member
-1 MSLEIV
+1 MS
-7 LTDPIDNKKPL
+7 
-18 DAPATILV
+18 
-26 CDDDPTVRLLARECL
+26 
-41 ESAGMAVL
+41 VL
-49 EAIDGQEALALF
+49 EAENGQEALTLF
-61 AQQQPDLIF
+61 NKQQPDLVF

-75 PRLNG
+75 PLLNG
-80 FAVCKAIRQTE
+80 FEVCRAIRQTE
-91 KGQNVP
+91 RGQSLPV
-97 ILIATGANGNSSIDQ
+97 LIATGANDSRSIDQ

-177 TQSLDE
+177 KKSLDE
-183 AVAHQRSLGLLM
+183 TADHQRSLGLLM

-217 RVVAARLEERLG
+217 KVVAARLEERLSVY
-229 ELAPRGPDSHE
+229 APRGPDPHE
-240 TIDRSDLKEMTID
+240 AINRSDLDDMTID

-267 NIENSQALTGIA
+267 NIKDSQALTTIA
-279 TVILEALNAP
+279 SLILETLNAP
-289 LIFRENHLVLS
+289 LIFSDNHLVLS
-300 ASVGIAVAPEN
+300 ASVGIAMAPEH
-311 GVESE
+311 GLESE
-316 AIIRRANIALSAAK
+316 AIIRRANIALGAAK
-330 LSGRNRYRFYD
+330 LAGRNRYRLYD

-362 ESPDQLFM
+362 ESSDQLFM
-370 VYQPQVD
+370 AYQPQID
-377 TQSGRISGV
+377 TSTGRICGV

-422 FKRVDTDIQSLKEA
+422 FKRVDSDIQTLKEV
-436 FPSHLT
+436 FPSYLT

-454 ANFLETLKV
+454 ANFLETLKL
-463 RLSELQLNNEIE
+463 RLSELQSKNAIE

-525 TLKIDQAFVANLGNE
+525 TLKIDQAFVANLGDE

-549 LALAEALNLDVV
+549 LALATALNLDVV
-561 AEGVETQEQAH
+561 AEGVETHEQAD
-572 FLTRHHCNILQG
+572 FLTRHHCHILQG
-584 FLLAKPIPLP
+584 FLLAKPIPLQN
-594 KVIEMLDVDFSH
+594 VIDMLDVDFSH
-606 MYRVEES
+606 MYRMQNS

>member
-1 MSLEIV
+1 
-7 LTDPIDNKKPL
+7 LTDSINNATPL
-18 DAPATILV
+18 TATATILV

-41 ESAGMAVL
+41 ESDSMKVL
-49 EAIDGQEALALF
+49 EAKNGEEALALF
-61 AQQQPDLIF
+61 AQCQPDLIF

-91 KGQNVP
+91 KGQTVP
-97 ILIATGANGNSSIDQ
+97 ILIATGANGNRSIDQ

-177 TQSLDE
+177 TQSLNE
-183 AVAHQRSLGLLM
+183 AAGHQRPLGLLM

-217 RVVAARLEERLG
+217 KVVAAGLQERLG
-229 ELAPRGPDSHE
+229 ALAPRGPDPHE
-240 TIDRSDLKEMTID
+240 AINRSELGSMTID

-267 NIENSQALTGIA
+267 NMKDSQTLTQIA
-279 TVILEALNAP
+279 SLVLETLNAP
-289 LIFRENHLVLS
+289 LTFRDNHLVLS
-300 ASVGIAVAPEN
+300 ASVGIAIAPEH
-311 GVESE
+311 GLEAE

-341 DSLADDAERKL
+341 DTLADDAERKL

-370 VYQPQVD
+370 VYQPQID
-377 TQSGRISGV
+377 TASGLISGV

-396 LGAISPALFAP
+396 LGPISPALFAP

-422 FKRVDTDIQSLKEA
+422 FKRVDTDIQSLKESL
-436 FPSHLT
+436 PSYLT

-463 RLSELQLNNEIE
+463 RLSELQSNNAIE

-525 TLKIDQAFVANLGNE
+525 TLKIDQAFVANLGND

-549 LALAEALNLDVV
+549 LALAEALDLDVV

-572 FLTRHHCNILQG
+572 FLTRHHCKILQG
-584 FLLAKPIPLP
+584 FLLAKPIPLQE
-594 KVIEMLDVDFSH
+594 VVEILDVDFSH
-606 MYRVEES
+606 MYRMAET

>member
-1 MSLEIV
+1 MS
-7 LTDPIDNKKPL
+7 
-18 DAPATILV
+18 
-26 CDDDPTVRLLARECL
+26 
-41 ESAGMAVL
+41 VL
-49 EAIDGQEALALF
+49 EAENGQEALTLF
-61 AQQQPDLIF
+61 NKQQPDLVF

-75 PRLNG
+75 PLLNG
-80 FAVCKAIRQTE
+80 FEVCRAIRQTE
-91 KGQNVP
+91 RGQSLPV
-97 ILIATGANGNSSIDQ
+97 LIATGANDSRSIDQ

-138 LRAAEAFAALKAQ
+138 LRAAEAFTALKAQ

-177 TQSLDE
+177 KKSLDE
-183 AVAHQRSLGLLM
+183 TADHQRSLGLLM

-217 RVVAARLEERLG
+217 KVVAARLEERLSVY
-229 ELAPRGPDSHE
+229 APRGPDPHE
-240 TIDRSDLKEMTID
+240 AINRSDLDDMTID

-267 NIENSQALTGIA
+267 NIKDSQALTTIA
-279 TVILEALNAP
+279 SLILETLNAP
-289 LIFRENHLVLS
+289 LIFSDNHLVLS
-300 ASVGIAVAPEN
+300 ASVGIAMAPEH
-311 GVESE
+311 GLESE
-316 AIIRRANIALSAAK
+316 AIIRRANIALGAAK
-330 LSGRNRYRFYD
+330 LAGRNRYRLYD

-362 ESPDQLFM
+362 ESSDQLFM
-370 VYQPQVD
+370 AYQPQID
-377 TQSGRISGV
+377 TSTGRICGV

-422 FKRVDTDIQSLKEA
+422 FKRVDSDIQTLKGV
-436 FPSHLT
+436 FPSYLT

-454 ANFLETLKV
+454 ANFLETLKL
-463 RLSELQLNNEIE
+463 RLSELQSKNAIE

-525 TLKIDQAFVANLGNE
+525 TLKIDQAFVANLGDE
-540 SGNSIVRAI
+540 SGNSIIRAI
-549 LALAEALNLDVV
+549 LALATALNLDVV
-561 AEGVETQEQAH
+561 AEGVETHEQAD

-584 FLLAKPIPLP
+584 FLLAKPIPLQN
-594 KVIEMLDVDFSH
+594 VIDMLDVDFSH
-606 MYRVEES
+606 MYRMQNS

>member
-1 MSLEIV
+1 MS
-7 LTDPIDNKKPL
+7 
-18 DAPATILV
+18 
-26 CDDDPTVRLLARECL
+26 
-41 ESAGMAVL
+41 VL
-49 EAIDGQEALALF
+49 EAENGQEALTLF
-61 AQQQPDLIF
+61 DKQQPDLVF

-75 PRLNG
+75 PLLNG
-80 FAVCKAIRQTE
+80 FEVCRAIRQTE
-91 KGQNVP
+91 RGQSLPV
-97 ILIATGANGNSSIDQ
+97 LIATGANDSRSIDQ

-177 TQSLDE
+177 KKSLDE
-183 AVAHQRSLGLLM
+183 TADHQRSLGLLM

-217 RVVAARLEERLG
+217 KVVAARLEERLSVY
-229 ELAPRGPDSHE
+229 APRGPDPHE
-240 TIDRSDLKEMTID
+240 AINRSDLDDMTID

-267 NIENSQALTGIA
+267 NIKDSQALTTIA
-279 TVILEALNAP
+279 SLILETLNAP
-289 LIFRENHLVLS
+289 LIFSDNHLVLS
-300 ASVGIAVAPEN
+300 ASVGIAMAPEH
-311 GVESE
+311 GLESE
-316 AIIRRANIALSAAK
+316 AIIRRANIALGAAK
-330 LSGRNRYRFYD
+330 LAGRNRYRLYD

-362 ESPDQLFM
+362 ESSDQLFM
-370 VYQPQVD
+370 AYQPQID
-377 TQSGRISGV
+377 TSTGRICGV

-422 FKRVDTDIQSLKEA
+422 FKRVDSDIQTLKEV
-436 FPSHLT
+436 FPSYLT

-454 ANFLETLKV
+454 ANFLETLKL
-463 RLSELQLNNEIE
+463 RLSELQSKNAIE

-525 TLKIDQAFVANLGNE
+525 TLKIDQAFVANLGCE

-549 LALAEALNLDVV
+549 LALATALNLDVV
-561 AEGVETQEQAH
+561 AEGVETHEQAD
-572 FLTRHHCNILQG
+572 FLARHHCNILQG
-584 FLLAKPIPLP
+584 FLLAKPIPLQN
-594 KVIEMLDVDFSH
+594 VIDRLDVDFSH
-606 MYRVEES
+606 IYRMQNS

>member
-1 MSLEIV
+1 MS
-7 LTDPIDNKKPL
+7 
-18 DAPATILV
+18 
-26 CDDDPTVRLLARECL
+26 
-41 ESAGMAVL
+41 VL
-49 EAIDGQEALALF
+49 EAENGQEALTLF
-61 AQQQPDLIF
+61 NKQQPDLVF

-75 PRLNG
+75 PLLNG
-80 FAVCKAIRQTE
+80 FEVCQAIRQTE
-91 KGQNVP
+91 RGQSLPV
-97 ILIATGANGNSSIDQ
+97 LIATGANDNRSIDQ

-138 LRAAEAFAALKAQ
+138 LRAAEAFTALKAQ

-177 TQSLDE
+177 KKSLDE
-183 AVAHQRSLGLLM
+183 TADHQRSLGLLM

-217 RVVAARLEERLG
+217 KVVAARLEERLSVY
-229 ELAPRGPDSHE
+229 APRGPDPHE
-240 TIDRSDLKEMTID
+240 AINRSDVDDMTID

-267 NIENSQALTGIA
+267 NIKDSQALTTIA
-279 TVILEALNAP
+279 SLILETLNAP
-289 LIFRENHLVLS
+289 LIFSDNHLVLS
-300 ASVGIAVAPEN
+300 ASVGIAMAPEH
-311 GVESE
+311 GLESE

-330 LSGRNRYRFYD
+330 LAGRNRYRLYD

-362 ESPDQLFM
+362 ESSDQLFM
-370 VYQPQVD
+370 AYQPQID
-377 TQSGRISGV
+377 TSTGRISGV
-386 EALVRWSHPE
+386 EALVRWCHPE
-396 LGAISPALFAP
+396 LGAISPALFTP

-422 FKRVDTDIQSLKEA
+422 FKRVDSDIQTLKGV
-436 FPSHLT
+436 FPSYLT

-454 ANFLETLKV
+454 ANFLETLKL
-463 RLSELQLNNEIE
+463 RLSELQSKNAIE

-525 TLKIDQAFVANLGNE
+525 TLKIDQAFVANLGCE

-549 LALAEALNLDVV
+549 LALATALNLDVV
-561 AEGVETQEQAH
+561 AEGVETHEQAD

-584 FLLAKPIPLP
+584 FLLAKPLPLQN
-594 KVIEMLDVDFSH
+594 VIDRLDVDFSH
-606 MYRVEES
+606 IYRMQNS

>member
-1 MSLEIV
+1 M
-7 LTDPIDNKKPL
+7 TDPNDTDL
-18 DAPATILV
+18 RFDVSATILV

-41 ESAGMAVL
+41 ESAGMSVL
-49 EAIDGQEALALF
+49 EAENGQEALTLF
-61 AQQQPDLIF
+61 DKQQPDLVF

-75 PRLNG
+75 PLLNG
-80 FAVCKAIRQTE
+80 FEVCRAIRQTE
-91 KGQNVP
+91 RGQSLPV
-97 ILIATGANGNSSIDQ
+97 LIATGANDSRSIDQ

-138 LRAAEAFAALKAQ
+138 LRAAEAFTALKAQ

-177 TQSLDE
+177 KKSLDE
-183 AVAHQRSLGLLM
+183 TADHQRSLGLLM

-217 RVVAARLEERLG
+217 KVVAARLEERLSVY
-229 ELAPRGPDSHE
+229 APRGPDPHE
-240 TIDRSDLKEMTID
+240 AINRSDLDDMTID

-267 NIENSQALTGIA
+267 NIKDSQALTTIA
-279 TVILEALNAP
+279 SLILETLNAP
-289 LIFRENHLVLS
+289 LIFSDNHLVLS
-300 ASVGIAVAPEN
+300 ASVGIAMAPEH
-311 GVESE
+311 GLESE
-316 AIIRRANIALSAAK
+316 AIIRRANIALGAAK
-330 LSGRNRYRFYD
+330 LAGRNRYRLYD

-362 ESPDQLFM
+362 ESSDQLFM
-370 VYQPQVD
+370 AYQPQID
-377 TQSGRISGV
+377 TSTGRISGV

-422 FKRVDTDIQSLKEA
+422 FKRVDSDIQTLKEV

-454 ANFLETLKV
+454 ANFLETLKL
-463 RLSELQLNNEIE
+463 RLSELQSKNAIE

-525 TLKIDQAFVANLGNE
+525 TLKIDQAFVANLGDE

-549 LALAEALNLDVV
+549 LALATALNLDVV
-561 AEGVETQEQAH
+561 AEGVETHEQAD

-584 FLLAKPIPLP
+584 FLLAKPIPLQN
-594 KVIEMLDVDFSH
+594 VIDMLDVDFSH
-606 MYRVEES
+606 MYRMQNS

>member
-1 MSLEIV
+1 MS
-7 LTDPIDNKKPL
+7 
-18 DAPATILV
+18 
-26 CDDDPTVRLLARECL
+26 
-41 ESAGMAVL
+41 VL
-49 EAIDGQEALALF
+49 EAENGQEALTLF
-61 AQQQPDLIF
+61 DKQQPDLVF

-75 PRLNG
+75 PLLNG
-80 FAVCKAIRQTE
+80 FEVCRAIRQTE
-91 KGQNVP
+91 RGQSLPV
-97 ILIATGANGNSSIDQ
+97 LIATGANDSRSIDQ

-177 TQSLDE
+177 KKSLDE
-183 AVAHQRSLGLLM
+183 TADHQRSLGLLM

-217 RVVAARLEERLG
+217 KVVAARLEERLSVY
-229 ELAPRGPDSHE
+229 APRGPDPHE
-240 TIDRSDLKEMTID
+240 AINRSDLDDMTID

-267 NIENSQALTGIA
+267 NIKDSQALTTIA
-279 TVILEALNAP
+279 SLILETLNAP
-289 LIFRENHLVLS
+289 LIFSDNHLVLS
-300 ASVGIAVAPEN
+300 ASVGIAMAPEH
-311 GVESE
+311 GLESE
-316 AIIRRANIALSAAK
+316 AIIRRANIALGAAK
-330 LSGRNRYRFYD
+330 LAGRNRYRLYD

-362 ESPDQLFM
+362 ESSDQLFM
-370 VYQPQVD
+370 AYQPQID
-377 TQSGRISGV
+377 TSTGRICGV

-422 FKRVDTDIQSLKEA
+422 FKRVDSDIQTLKED
-436 FPSHLT
+436 FPSYLT

-454 ANFLETLKV
+454 ANFLETLKL
-463 RLSELQLNNEIE
+463 RLSELQSKNAIE

-525 TLKIDQAFVANLGNE
+525 TLKIDQAFVANLGDE

-549 LALAEALNLDVV
+549 LALATALNLDVV
-561 AEGVETQEQAH
+561 AEGVETHEQAD

-584 FLLAKPIPLP
+584 FLLAKPIPLQN
-594 KVIEMLDVDFSH
+594 VIDMLDVDFSH
-606 MYRVEES
+606 MYRMQNS